1 LDNLKGNFMRQH
13 LSLLIAANVLLS
25 TLLWMPDTR
34 ANVAIKTEDGQSS
47 VYREV
52 LDRLASRHYRTQK
65 VDDALS
71 QRYLDEYIGLL
82 DAGKNYFLQSDIDEF
97 EQWRLKLDDLAKR
110 GDIRPGFI
118 MFNRLRDRAMAQ
130 LQNNVALLED
140 PEFQFDFNGEA
151 SIILDGDERDWLASP
166 EAADIFWLKRMTD
179 ALIRLLLNE
188 KDLEEAR
195 ELVAKRFK
203 NQIKQFD
210 QRDSQDVFQLYTNAL
225 GSLYD
230 PHTSYLSPRTNENFK
245 INMSLS
251 LTGIGAELTT
261 EDDYTKVSRL
271 IPGGPAD
278 LQGVLKAEDKIVGVG
293 QAEKP
298 IVDVIGWRIDE
309 VVELIRGEK
318 DTKVRL
324 ELIPSKGDSSNTKTI
339 TIVRDKVKL
348 EDKSAQS
355 TILEIDLNGE
365 AFKLGV
371 IDIPA
376 FYMDFEAYRARDP
389 EFKSTTRDVYNL
401 VEELTEANVDG
412 IVLDLRNNGGG
423 SLYEATSL
431 TDLFIDY
438 GPVVQIRDA
447 EQKVYRNHRASR
459 RAAYSGPLIVMIN
472 RLSASASEIFAG
484 ALQDYGRALI
494 VGTQSFGKGTV
505 QEVAELSEGQLKM
518 TISKFYRVSGDS
530 TQHRGVIPDIAFPSL
545 HDIEKIGESEQD
557 NALPWDR
564 IHRVPHQT
572 QDHLTPYVA
581 PLTASHLK
589 RRSADPDFAS
599 LVERI
604 KLSDDWGMDKSLSLN
619 LEQRRA
625 RSERW
630 DIGLFESENKRLVA
644 KGEEPFADL
653 TAWKDNDEEDEEND
667 DDNEKESI
675 TENDQEDTLSS
686 SSDQAQNNADVDTE
700 EDTLNTEKDENIAES
715 DPMLFEAGKVLSEQI
730 QLQTQALS
738 QRLAAVKSN
747 KESNL

>member
-1 LDNLKGNFMRQH
+1 MRQH

-25 TLLWMPDTR
+25 TLLWMPDAR

-110 GDIRPGFI
+110 GDIKPGFI

-130 LQNNVALLED
+130 LQNNIALLED

-166 EAADIFWLKRMTD
+166 EAADAFWLKRMTD

-401 VEELTEANVDG
+401 VEELTKANVDG

>member
-1 LDNLKGNFMRQH
+1 MRQH

-25 TLLWMPDTR
+25 TLLWMPDAR

-110 GDIRPGFI
+110 GDIKPGFI

-130 LQNNVALLED
+130 LQNNIALLED
-140 PEFQFDFNGEA
+140 SEFQFDFSGEA

-166 EAADIFWLKRMTD
+166 EAADAFWLKRMTD

-309 VVELIRGEK
+309 VVELIRGAK

-339 TIVRDKVKL
+339 TIIRDKVKL

-355 TILEIDLNGE
+355 TILKIDLNGE

-484 ALQDYGRALI
+484 ALQDYGRALV

-505 QEVAELSEGQLKM
+505 QEVTALSEGQLKM

-572 QDHLTPYVA
+572 QDHLMPYVA

-604 KLSDDWGMDKSLSLN
+604 KLSDDWEMDKSLSLN

-630 DIGLFESENKRLVA
+630 DIGLFESENRRLVA

-653 TAWKDNDEEDEEND
+653 AAWKDNDEEDEEND

-686 SSDQAQNNADVDTE
+686 SSDQIQNNADVDTE
-700 EDTLNTEKDENIAES
+700 EDTLNTEKDKNIAES

>member
-1 LDNLKGNFMRQH
+1 MRQH

-675 TENDQEDTLSS
+675 TENDQEDSLSS
-686 SSDQAQNNADVDTE
+686 SSDQAQNNADVDTD

>member
-1 LDNLKGNFMRQH
+1 MRQH

-675 TENDQEDTLSS
+675 TENDQEDSLSS

>member
-1 LDNLKGNFMRQH
+1 MRQH

-110 GDIRPGFI
+110 GDIKPGFI

-151 SIILDGDERDWLASP
+151 NIILDGDERDWLASP
-166 EAADIFWLKRMTD
+166 EAADAFWLKRMTD

-355 TILEIDLNGE
+355 TILEIDLNDE

-630 DIGLFESENKRLVA
+630 DIGLFESENKRLIA

-653 TAWKDNDEEDEEND
+653 TAWKDTDEEDEEND
-667 DDNEKESI
+667 EENEKESI

-700 EDTLNTEKDENIAES
+700 EDILNTEKDENIAES

>member
-1 LDNLKGNFMRQH
+1 MRQH
-13 LSLLIAANVLLS
+13 LSFLIAANVLLS
-25 TLLWMPDTR
+25 TLLWMPDAR

-110 GDIRPGFI
+110 GDIKPGFI

-166 EAADIFWLKRMTD
+166 EAADAFWLKRMTD

-261 EDDYTKVSRL
+261 EDDYTKVSRI

-318 DTKVRL
+318 DTEVRL

-389 EFKSTTRDVYNL
+389 KFKSTTRDVYNL

-572 QDHLTPYVA
+572 QDHLTHYVA

-604 KLSDDWGMDKSLSLN
+604 KMSDDWEMDKSLSLN

-653 TAWKDNDEEDEEND
+653 TAWKDSDEEGEEN
-667 DDNEKESI
+667 DNEKESL

-738 QRLAAVKSN
+738 QRLAAAKSN

>member
-1 LDNLKGNFMRQH
+1 MRQH

-25 TLLWMPDTR
+25 TLLWMPDAR

-110 GDIRPGFI
+110 GDIKPGFI

-130 LQNNVALLED
+130 LQNNIALLED
-140 PEFQFDFNGEA
+140 SEFQFDFSGEA

-166 EAADIFWLKRMTD
+166 EAADAFWLKRMTD

-401 VEELTEANVDG
+401 VEELTKANVDG

-630 DIGLFESENKRLVA
+630 DIGLFESENRRLVA

-653 TAWKDNDEEDEEND
+653 TAWKDNDEEDEESD
-667 DDNEKESI
+667 DDNEQRI
-675 TENDQEDTLSS
+675 YN
-686 SSDQAQNNADVDTE
+686 
-700 EDTLNTEKDENIAES
+700 
-715 DPMLFEAGKVLSEQI
+715 GK
-730 QLQTQALS
+730 
-738 QRLAAVKSN
+738 
-747 KESNL
+747 

>member
-1 LDNLKGNFMRQH
+1 MRQH

-25 TLLWMPDTR
+25 TLLWIPDAR

-52 LDRLASRHYRTQK
+52 LDRLASRHYRSQK

-110 GDIRPGFI
+110 GDIKPGFI

-130 LQNNVALLED
+130 LQDNVALLED
-140 PEFQFDFNGEA
+140 PEFQFDFNGEE

-166 EAADIFWLKRMTD
+166 EAADAFWLKRMTD

-355 TILEIDLNGE
+355 TILKIDLNGE

-505 QEVAELSEGQLKM
+505 QDVTALSEGQLKM

-572 QDHLTPYVA
+572 QDHLIPYVA

-599 LVERI
+599 LVEKI
-604 KLSDDWGMDKSLSLN
+604 KLSDDWEMDKSLSLN
-619 LEQRRA
+619 LEQRRT

-630 DIGLFESENKRLVA
+630 DIGLFESENRRLVA

-653 TAWKDNDEEDEEND
+653 AAWKDNDDEGEESG
-667 DDNEKESI
+667 DDNGQESI
-675 TENDQEDTLSS
+675 TKNDQEDTLDSS
-686 SSDQAQNNADVDTE
+686 SYQIRNNADGGTE
-700 EDTLNTEKDENIAES
+700 EDTLNTEKDKNIAES

-747 KESNL
+747 KKSNL

>member
-1 LDNLKGNFMRQH
+1 MRQH

-25 TLLWMPDTR
+25 TLLWMPDAR

-110 GDIRPGFI
+110 GDIKPGFI

-130 LQNNVALLED
+130 LQNNIALLED
-140 PEFQFDFNGEA
+140 SEFQFDFSGEA

-166 EAADIFWLKRMTD
+166 EAADAFWLKRMTD

-261 EDDYTKVSRL
+261 EDDYTRVSRL

-339 TIVRDKVKL
+339 TIIRDKVKL

-355 TILEIDLNGE
+355 TILKIDLNGE

-484 ALQDYGRALI
+484 ALQDYGRALV

-505 QEVAELSEGQLKM
+505 QEVTALSEGQLKM

-545 HDIEKIGESEQD
+545 HNIEKIGESEQD

-572 QDHLTPYVA
+572 QDHLMPYVA

-604 KLSDDWGMDKSLSLN
+604 KLSDDWEMDKSLSLN

-630 DIGLFESENKRLVA
+630 DIGLFESENRRLVA

-653 TAWKDNDEEDEEND
+653 AAWKDNDEEDEESG
-667 DDNEKESI
+667 DDNGQESI

-686 SSDQAQNNADVDTE
+686 SSDQIQNSADVDTE
-700 EDTLNTEKDENIAES
+700 DDTLNTEKDKNIAES

>member
-1 LDNLKGNFMRQH
+1 MRQH

-25 TLLWMPDTR
+25 TLLWMPDAR

-110 GDIRPGFI
+110 GDIKPGFI

-130 LQNNVALLED
+130 LQNNIALLED
-140 PEFQFDFNGEA
+140 SEFQFDFSGEA

-166 EAADIFWLKRMTD
+166 EAADAFWLKRMTD

-261 EDDYTKVSRL
+261 EDDYTRVSRL

>member
-1 LDNLKGNFMRQH
+1 MRQH

-25 TLLWMPDTR
+25 ILLWMPDAR

-110 GDIRPGFI
+110 GDIKPGFI

-130 LQNNVALLED
+130 LQNNIALLED
-140 PEFQFDFNGEA
+140 SEFQFDFSGEA

-166 EAADIFWLKRMTD
+166 EAADAFWLKRMTD

-225 GSLYD
+225 GSLYE

-293 QAEKP
+293 QAEKA

-505 QEVAELSEGQLKM
+505 QDVTALSEGQLKM

-572 QDHLTPYVA
+572 QDHLMPYVA

-604 KLSDDWGMDKSLSLN
+604 KLSDDWEMDKSLSLN

-686 SSDQAQNNADVDTE
+686 SSNQIQNNADVDTE

>member
-1 LDNLKGNFMRQH
+1 MRQH

-25 TLLWMPDTR
+25 TLLWMPDAR

-110 GDIRPGFI
+110 GDIKPGFI

-140 PEFQFDFNGEA
+140 PEFQFDFSGEA

-166 EAADIFWLKRMTD
+166 EAADAFWLKRMTD

-261 EDDYTKVSRL
+261 EDDYTKVSRI

-389 EFKSTTRDVYNL
+389 KFKSTTRDVYNL

-572 QDHLTPYVA
+572 QDHLTHYVA

-604 KLSDDWGMDKSLSLN
+604 KMSDDWEMDKSLSLN

-653 TAWKDNDEEDEEND
+653 TAWKDSDEEGEETRQRKRIFN
-667 DDNEKESI
+667 
-675 TENDQEDTLSS
+675 
-686 SSDQAQNNADVDTE
+686 
-700 EDTLNTEKDENIAES
+700 
-715 DPMLFEAGKVLSEQI
+715 GK
-730 QLQTQALS
+730 
-738 QRLAAVKSN
+738 
-747 KESNL
+747 

>member
-1 LDNLKGNFMRQH
+1 
-13 LSLLIAANVLLS
+13 
-25 TLLWMPDTR
+25 MPDAR
-34 ANVAIKTEDGQSS
+34 ATVAIKTEDGQSS

-151 SIILDGDERDWLASP
+151 NIILDGDERDWLASP
-166 EAADIFWLKRMTD
+166 EAADAFWLKRMTD

-203 NQIKQFD
+203 NQIKQFG

-630 DIGLFESENKRLVA
+630 DIGLFESENKRLIA

-653 TAWKDNDEEDEEND
+653 TAWKDTDEEDEEND
-667 DDNEKESI
+667 EENEKESI

>member
-1 LDNLKGNFMRQH
+1 MRQH

-25 TLLWMPDTR
+25 TLLWMPDAR

-110 GDIRPGFI
+110 GDIKPGFI

-130 LQNNVALLED
+130 LQNNIALLED
-140 PEFQFDFNGEA
+140 SEFQFDFSGEA

-166 EAADIFWLKRMTD
+166 EAADAFWLKRMTD

-339 TIVRDKVKL
+339 TIIRDKVKL

-355 TILEIDLNGE
+355 TILKIDLNGE

-505 QEVAELSEGQLKM
+505 QDVTALSEGQLKM

-572 QDHLTPYVA
+572 QDHLMPYVA

-604 KLSDDWGMDKSLSLN
+604 KLSDDWEMDKSLSLN

-630 DIGLFESENKRLVA
+630 DIGLFESENRRLVA

-653 TAWKDNDEEDEEND
+653 AAWKDNDEEDEESG
-667 DDNEKESI
+667 DDNGQKSI

-686 SSDQAQNNADVDTE
+686 SSNQIQNNADVDTE

>member
-25 TLLWMPDTR
+25 TLLWMPDAR

-110 GDIRPGFI
+110 GDIKPGFI

-130 LQNNVALLED
+130 LQNNIALLED
-140 PEFQFDFNGEA
+140 SEFQFDFSGEA

-166 EAADIFWLKRMTD
+166 EAADAFWLKRMTD

-261 EDDYTKVSRL
+261 EDDYTRVSRL

-339 TIVRDKVKL
+339 TIIRDKVKL

-355 TILEIDLNGE
+355 TILKIDLNGE

-484 ALQDYGRALI
+484 ALQDYGRALV

-505 QEVAELSEGQLKM
+505 QEVTALSEGQLKM

-545 HDIEKIGESEQD
+545 HNIEKIGESEQD

-572 QDHLTPYVA
+572 QDHLMPYVA

-604 KLSDDWGMDKSLSLN
+604 KLSDDWEMDKSLSLN

-630 DIGLFESENKRLVA
+630 DIGLFESENRRLVA

-653 TAWKDNDEEDEEND
+653 AAWKDNDEEDEESG
-667 DDNEKESI
+667 DDNGQESI

-686 SSDQAQNNADVDTE
+686 SSDQIQNNADVDTE
-700 EDTLNTEKDENIAES
+700 EDTLNTEKDKNIAES

>member
-25 TLLWMPDTR
+25 TLLWMPDAR

-110 GDIRPGFI
+110 GDIKPGFI

-130 LQNNVALLED
+130 LQNNIALLED
-140 PEFQFDFNGEA
+140 SEFQFDFSGEA

-166 EAADIFWLKRMTD
+166 EAADAFWLKRMTD

-339 TIVRDKVKL
+339 TIIRDKVKL

-355 TILEIDLNGE
+355 TILKIDLNGE

-484 ALQDYGRALI
+484 ALQDYGRALV

-505 QEVAELSEGQLKM
+505 QEVTALSEGQLKM

-545 HDIEKIGESEQD
+545 HNIEKIGESEQD

-572 QDHLTPYVA
+572 QDHLMPYVA

-604 KLSDDWGMDKSLSLN
+604 KLSDDWEMDKSLSLN

-630 DIGLFESENKRLVA
+630 DIGLFESENRRLVA

-653 TAWKDNDEEDEEND
+653 AAWKDNDEEDEESG
-667 DDNEKESI
+667 DDNGQKSI
-675 TENDQEDTLSS
+675 TKNDQEDTLSS
-686 SSDQAQNNADVDTE
+686 SSNQIQNNADVDTE
-700 EDTLNTEKDENIAES
+700 EDTLNTEKDKNIAES

>member
-1 LDNLKGNFMRQH
+1 
-13 LSLLIAANVLLS
+13 
-25 TLLWMPDTR
+25 MPDAR
-34 ANVAIKTEDGQSS
+34 ATVAIKTEDGQSS

-110 GDIRPGFI
+110 GDIKPGFI

-151 SIILDGDERDWLASP
+151 NIILDGDERDWLASP
-166 EAADIFWLKRMTD
+166 EAADAFWLKRMTD

-203 NQIKQFD
+203 NQIKQFG

-318 DTKVRL
+318 DTKVQL

-355 TILEIDLNGE
+355 TILEIDLNDE

-630 DIGLFESENKRLVA
+630 DIGLFESENKRLIA

-653 TAWKDNDEEDEEND
+653 TAWKDTDEEDEEND
-667 DDNEKESI
+667 EENEKESI

>member
-1 LDNLKGNFMRQH
+1 MRQH

-25 TLLWMPDTR
+25 TLLWMPDAR

-110 GDIRPGFI
+110 GDIKPGFI

-130 LQNNVALLED
+130 LQNNIALLED
-140 PEFQFDFNGEA
+140 SEFQFDFSGEA

-166 EAADIFWLKRMTD
+166 EAADAFWLKRMTD

-261 EDDYTKVSRL
+261 EDDYTRVSRL

-278 LQGVLKAEDKIVGVG
+278 LQGALKAEDKIVGVG

-339 TIVRDKVKL
+339 TIIRDKVKL

-355 TILEIDLNGE
+355 TILKIDLNGE

-484 ALQDYGRALI
+484 ALQDYGRALV

-505 QEVAELSEGQLKM
+505 QEVTALSEGQLKM

-545 HDIEKIGESEQD
+545 HNIEKIGESEQD

-572 QDHLTPYVA
+572 QDHLMPYVA

-604 KLSDDWGMDKSLSLN
+604 KLSDDWEMDKSLSLN

-630 DIGLFESENKRLVA
+630 DIGLFESENRRLVA

-653 TAWKDNDEEDEEND
+653 AAWKDNDEEDEESG
-667 DDNEKESI
+667 DDNGQESI

-686 SSDQAQNNADVDTE
+686 SSDQIQNSADVDTE
-700 EDTLNTEKDENIAES
+700 DDTLNTEKDKNIAES

>member
-1 LDNLKGNFMRQH
+1 MRQH

-25 TLLWMPDTR
+25 TLLWMPDAR

-110 GDIRPGFI
+110 GDIKPGFI

-130 LQNNVALLED
+130 LQNNIALLED
-140 PEFQFDFNGEA
+140 SEFQFDFSGEA

-166 EAADIFWLKRMTD
+166 EAADAFWLKRMTD

-401 VEELTEANVDG
+401 VEELTKANVDG

-484 ALQDYGRALI
+484 ALQDYGRALV

-505 QEVAELSEGQLKM
+505 QDVTALSEGQLKM

-604 KLSDDWGMDKSLSLN
+604 KLSDDWGVDKSLSLN

>member
-1 LDNLKGNFMRQH
+1 MRQH
-13 LSLLIAANVLLS
+13 LSFLIAANVLLS
-25 TLLWMPDTR
+25 TLLWMPDAR

-110 GDIRPGFI
+110 GDIKPGFI

-166 EAADIFWLKRMTD
+166 EAADAFWLKRMTD

-261 EDDYTKVSRL
+261 EDDYTKVSRI

-505 QEVAELSEGQLKM
+505 QDVTALSEGQLKM

-604 KLSDDWGMDKSLSLN
+604 KLSDDWEMDKSLSLN

-630 DIGLFESENKRLVA
+630 DIGLFESENRRLVA

-653 TAWKDNDEEDEEND
+653 AAWKDNDEEDEESG

-738 QRLAAVKSN
+738 QRLAAAKSN

>member
-1 LDNLKGNFMRQH
+1 MRQH

-25 TLLWMPDTR
+25 TLLWMPDAR

-110 GDIRPGFI
+110 GDIKPGFI

-130 LQNNVALLED
+130 LQNNIALLED
-140 PEFQFDFNGEA
+140 SEFQFDFSGEA

-166 EAADIFWLKRMTD
+166 EAADAFWLKRMTD

-401 VEELTEANVDG
+401 VEELTKANVDG

-630 DIGLFESENKRLVA
+630 DIGLFESENKRLIA

-653 TAWKDNDEEDEEND
+653 TAWKDTDEEDEEND
-667 DDNEKESI
+667 EENEKESI

>member
-1 LDNLKGNFMRQH
+1 MRQH

-25 TLLWMPDTR
+25 TLLWMPDAR

-110 GDIRPGFI
+110 GDIKPGFI

-130 LQNNVALLED
+130 LQNNIALLED
-140 PEFQFDFNGEA
+140 SEFQFDFSGEA

-166 EAADIFWLKRMTD
+166 EAADAFWLKRMTD

-505 QEVAELSEGQLKM
+505 QDVTALSEGQLKM

-572 QDHLTPYVA
+572 QDHLMPYVA

-604 KLSDDWGMDKSLSLN
+604 KLSDDWEMDKSLSLN

-630 DIGLFESENKRLVA
+630 DIGLFESENRRLVA

-653 TAWKDNDEEDEEND
+653 AAWKDNDEEDEESG
-667 DDNEKESI
+667 DDNGQKSI

-686 SSDQAQNNADVDTE
+686 SSNQIQNNADVDTE

>member
-1 LDNLKGNFMRQH
+1 MRQH

-25 TLLWMPDTR
+25 TLLWMPDAR

-110 GDIRPGFI
+110 GDIKPGFI

-130 LQNNVALLED
+130 LQNNIALLED
-140 PEFQFDFNGEA
+140 SEFQFDFSGEA

-166 EAADIFWLKRMTD
+166 EAADAFWLKRMTD

-505 QEVAELSEGQLKM
+505 QDVTALSEGQLKM

-572 QDHLTPYVA
+572 QDHLMPYVA

-604 KLSDDWGMDKSLSLN
+604 KLSDDWEMDKSLSLN

-630 DIGLFESENKRLVA
+630 DIGLFESENRRLVA

-653 TAWKDNDEEDEEND
+653 AAWKDNDEEDEESG
-667 DDNEKESI
+667 DDNGQKSI
-675 TENDQEDTLSS
+675 TKNDQEDTLSS
-686 SSDQAQNNADVDTE
+686 SSNQIQNNADVDTE

>member
-1 LDNLKGNFMRQH
+1 MRQH

-25 TLLWMPDTR
+25 TLLWMPDAR

-110 GDIRPGFI
+110 GDIKPGFI

-130 LQNNVALLED
+130 LQNNIALLED
-140 PEFQFDFNGEA
+140 SEFQFDFSGEA

-166 EAADIFWLKRMTD
+166 EAADAFWLKRMTD

-484 ALQDYGRALI
+484 ALQDYGRALV

-505 QEVAELSEGQLKM
+505 QEVTALSEGQLKM

-572 QDHLTPYVA
+572 QDHLMPYVA

-630 DIGLFESENKRLVA
+630 DIGLFESENRRLVA

-653 TAWKDNDEEDEEND
+653 TAWKDNDEEDEESG
-667 DDNEKESI
+667 DDNGQKSI

-686 SSDQAQNNADVDTE
+686 SSNQIQNNADVDTE

>member
-1 LDNLKGNFMRQH
+1 MRQH

>member
-1 LDNLKGNFMRQH
+1 MRQL

>member
-1 LDNLKGNFMRQH
+1 MRQH
-13 LSLLIAANVLLS
+13 LSLLMIANVFLI
-25 TLLWMPDTR
+25 TLLWISEAR
-34 ANVAIKTEDGQSS
+34 ANIAIKTEDGQSS

-52 LDRLASRHYRTQK
+52 LDRLASRHYRSQN

-71 QRYLDEYIGLL
+71 QRYLDEYIDLL

-110 GDIRPGFI
+110 GDIKPGFI
-118 MFNRLRDRAMAQ
+118 MFNRLRDRAMTQ
-130 LQNNVALLED
+130 LHKNIALLED
-140 PEFQFDFNGEA
+140 LEFQFDFDGEA
-151 SIILDGDERDWLASP
+151 TIILDGDERDWLSSP
-166 EAADIFWLKRMTD
+166 EAADTFWLKRMTD

-195 ELVAKRFK
+195 ELLAKRFK

-230 PHTSYLSPRTNENFK
+230 PHTSYFSPRTNENFK

-278 LQGVLKAEDKIVGVG
+278 LQGALKAEDKIVGVG
-293 QAEKP
+293 QAEEP
-298 IVDVIGWRIDE
+298 IIDVIGWRIDE

-355 TILEIDLNGE
+355 KILEIDMNGE
-365 AFKLGV
+365 VFKLGV
-371 IDIPA
+371 IEIPA

-401 VEELTEANVDG
+401 VEELTEANVNG

-459 RAAYSGPLIVMIN
+459 RAVYSGPLIVMIN

-505 QEVAELSEGQLKM
+505 QDVTALSEGQLKM

-572 QDHLTPYVA
+572 QDHLMPYIA

-599 LVERI
+599 LVEKI
-604 KLSDDWGMDKSLSLN
+604 KLSDDWEMDKSLSLN

-625 RSERW
+625 RSEQW
-630 DIGLFESENKRLVA
+630 EISLFESENRRLVA
-644 KGEEPFADL
+644 KGEKPFADL
-653 TAWKDNDEEDEEND
+653 AAWKDNTEEDEQSD
-667 DDNEKESI
+667 DDNEQESI
-675 TENDQEDTLSS
+675 TENDQKETLSDRL
-686 SSDQAQNNADVDTE
+686 DQSHNNADTDTV
-700 EDTLNTEKDENIAES
+700 EDALNTGKDDNIAES
-715 DPMLFEAGKVLSEQI
+715 DPMLFEAGKILSEQI

-738 QRLAAVKSN
+738 QRLAAVKSK
-747 KESNL
+747 KESTL

>member
-1 LDNLKGNFMRQH
+1 MRQH

-25 TLLWMPDTR
+25 TLLWMPDAR
-34 ANVAIKTEDGQSS
+34 ATVAIKTEDGQSS

-110 GDIRPGFI
+110 GDIKPGFI

-140 PEFQFDFNGEA
+140 SEFQFDFNGEA

-166 EAADIFWLKRMTD
+166 EAADAFWLKRMTD

-261 EDDYTKVSRL
+261 EDDYTKVSRI

-604 KLSDDWGMDKSLSLN
+604 KLSDDWEMDKSLSLN

-630 DIGLFESENKRLVA
+630 DIGLFESENRRLVA

-653 TAWKDNDEEDEEND
+653 AAWKDNDEEDEESG
-667 DDNEKESI
+667 DDNGQKSI

-686 SSDQAQNNADVDTE
+686 SSNQIQNNADVDTE

-738 QRLAAVKSN
+738 QRLAAAKSN

>member
-1 LDNLKGNFMRQH
+1 MRQH

-644 KGEEPFADL
+644 KGEEAFADL

>member
-1 LDNLKGNFMRQH
+1 MRQH

-25 TLLWMPDTR
+25 TLLWMPDAR

-110 GDIRPGFI
+110 GDIKPGFI
-118 MFNRLRDRAMAQ
+118 MFNRLRNRAMAQ
-130 LQNNVALLED
+130 LQNNIALLED
-140 PEFQFDFNGEA
+140 SEFQFDFSGEA

-166 EAADIFWLKRMTD
+166 EAADAFWLKRMTD

-261 EDDYTKVSRL
+261 EDDYTRVSRL

-339 TIVRDKVKL
+339 TIIRDKVKL

-355 TILEIDLNGE
+355 TILKIDLNGE

-484 ALQDYGRALI
+484 ALQDYGRALV

-505 QEVAELSEGQLKM
+505 QEVTALSEGQLKM

-545 HDIEKIGESEQD
+545 HNIEKIGESEQD

-572 QDHLTPYVA
+572 QDHLMPYVA

-604 KLSDDWGMDKSLSLN
+604 KLSDDWEMDKSLSLN

-630 DIGLFESENKRLVA
+630 DIGLFESENRRLVA

-653 TAWKDNDEEDEEND
+653 AAWKDNDEEDEESG
-667 DDNEKESI
+667 DDNGQESI

-686 SSDQAQNNADVDTE
+686 SSDQIQNNADVDTE
-700 EDTLNTEKDENIAES
+700 EDTLNTEKDKNIAES

>member
-1 LDNLKGNFMRQH
+1 MRQH

-25 TLLWMPDTR
+25 TLLWMPDAR

-110 GDIRPGFI
+110 GDIKPGFI

-130 LQNNVALLED
+130 LQNNIALLED
-140 PEFQFDFNGEA
+140 SEFQFDFSGEA

-166 EAADIFWLKRMTD
+166 EAADAFWLKRMTD

-339 TIVRDKVKL
+339 TIIRDKVKL

-355 TILEIDLNGE
+355 TILKIDLNGE

-484 ALQDYGRALI
+484 ALQDYGRALV

-505 QEVAELSEGQLKM
+505 QEVTALSEGQLKM

-545 HDIEKIGESEQD
+545 HNIEKIGESEQD

-572 QDHLTPYVA
+572 QDHLMPYVA

-604 KLSDDWGMDKSLSLN
+604 KLSDDWEMDKSLSLN

-630 DIGLFESENKRLVA
+630 DIGLFESENRRLVA

-653 TAWKDNDEEDEEND
+653 AAWKDNDEEDEESG
-667 DDNEKESI
+667 DDNGQESI

-686 SSDQAQNNADVDTE
+686 SSDQIQNNADVDTE

>member
-1 LDNLKGNFMRQH
+1 MRQH
-13 LSLLIAANVLLS
+13 LSFLIAANVLLS
-25 TLLWMPDTR
+25 TLLWMPDAR

-110 GDIRPGFI
+110 GDIKPGFI

-166 EAADIFWLKRMTD
+166 EAADAFWLKRMTD

-261 EDDYTKVSRL
+261 EDDYTKVSRI

-389 EFKSTTRDVYNL
+389 KFKSTTRDVYNL

-572 QDHLTPYVA
+572 QDHLTHYVA

-604 KLSDDWGMDKSLSLN
+604 KMSDDWEMDKSLSLN

-653 TAWKDNDEEDEEND
+653 TAWKDSDEEGEEN
-667 DDNEKESI
+667 DNEKESL
-675 TENDQEDTLSS
+675 TENDQEDALSS

-738 QRLAAVKSN
+738 QRLAAAKSN

>member
-1 LDNLKGNFMRQH
+1 MRQH

-25 TLLWMPDTR
+25 TLLWMPDAR

-110 GDIRPGFI
+110 GDIKPGFI

-130 LQNNVALLED
+130 LQNNIALLED
-140 PEFQFDFNGEA
+140 SEFQFDFSGEA

-166 EAADIFWLKRMTD
+166 EAADAFWLKRMTD

-401 VEELTEANVDG
+401 VEELTRG
-412 IVLDLRNNGGG
+412 QR
-423 SLYEATSL
+423 
-431 TDLFIDY
+431 
-438 GPVVQIRDA
+438 RW
-447 EQKVYRNHRASR
+447 HRA
-459 RAAYSGPLIVMIN
+459 GP
-472 RLSASASEIFAG
+472 
-484 ALQDYGRALI
+484 
-494 VGTQSFGKGTV
+494 
-505 QEVAELSEGQLKM
+505 
-518 TISKFYRVSGDS
+518 
-530 TQHRGVIPDIAFPSL
+530 
-545 HDIEKIGESEQD
+545 
-557 NALPWDR
+557 
-564 IHRVPHQT
+564 
-572 QDHLTPYVA
+572 
-581 PLTASHLK
+581 
-589 RRSADPDFAS
+589 
-599 LVERI
+599 
-604 KLSDDWGMDKSLSLN
+604 
-619 LEQRRA
+619 
-625 RSERW
+625 
-630 DIGLFESENKRLVA
+630 
-644 KGEEPFADL
+644 
-653 TAWKDNDEEDEEND
+653 
-667 DDNEKESI
+667 
-675 TENDQEDTLSS
+675 
-686 SSDQAQNNADVDTE
+686 AQ
-700 EDTLNTEKDENIAES
+700 
-715 DPMLFEAGKVLSEQI
+715 
-730 QLQTQALS
+730 
-738 QRLAAVKSN
+738 
-747 KESNL
+747 

>member
-1 LDNLKGNFMRQH
+1 MRQH

-25 TLLWMPDTR
+25 TLLWMPDAR
-34 ANVAIKTEDGQSS
+34 ATVAIKTEDGQSS

-151 SIILDGDERDWLASP
+151 NIILDGDERDWLASP

-203 NQIKQFD
+203 NQIKQFG

-355 TILEIDLNGE
+355 TILEIDLNDE

-630 DIGLFESENKRLVA
+630 DIGLFESENKRLIA

-653 TAWKDNDEEDEEND
+653 TAWKDTDEEDEEND
-667 DDNEKESI
+667 EENEKESI

>member
-1 LDNLKGNFMRQH
+1 MRQH

-355 TILEIDLNGE
+355 TILEIDLNDE

-505 QEVAELSEGQLKM
+505 QDVTALSEGQLKM

-545 HDIEKIGESEQD
+545 HNIEKIGESEQD

-572 QDHLTPYVA
+572 QDHLMPYVA

-604 KLSDDWGMDKSLSLN
+604 KLSDDWEMDKSLSLN

>member
-1 LDNLKGNFMRQH
+1 MRQH

-630 DIGLFESENKRLVA
+630 DIGLFESENKRLIA

-653 TAWKDNDEEDEEND
+653 TAWKDTDEEDEEND
-667 DDNEKESI
+667 EENEKESI

>member
-1 LDNLKGNFMRQH
+1 MRQH

-25 TLLWMPDTR
+25 TLLWMPDAR
-34 ANVAIKTEDGQSS
+34 ATVAIKTEDGQSS

-110 GDIRPGFI
+110 GDIKPGFI

-151 SIILDGDERDWLASP
+151 NIILDGDERDWLASP
-166 EAADIFWLKRMTD
+166 EAADAFWLKRMTD

-203 NQIKQFD
+203 NQIKQFG

-318 DTKVRL
+318 DTKVQL

-355 TILEIDLNGE
+355 TILEIDLNDE

-630 DIGLFESENKRLVA
+630 DIGLFESENKRLIA

-653 TAWKDNDEEDEEND
+653 TAWKDTDEEDEEND
-667 DDNEKESI
+667 EENEKESI

-700 EDTLNTEKDENIAES
+700 EDTLNTEKDEKIAES

>member
-1 LDNLKGNFMRQH
+1 MRQH

-25 TLLWMPDTR
+25 TLLWMPDAR

-110 GDIRPGFI
+110 GDIKPGFI

-130 LQNNVALLED
+130 LQNNIALLED
-140 PEFQFDFNGEA
+140 SEFQFDFSGEA

-166 EAADIFWLKRMTD
+166 EAADAFWLKRMTD

-339 TIVRDKVKL
+339 TIIRDKVKL

-355 TILEIDLNGE
+355 TILKIDLNGE

-505 QEVAELSEGQLKM
+505 QDVTALSEGQLKM

-572 QDHLTPYVA
+572 QDHLMPYVA

-604 KLSDDWGMDKSLSLN
+604 KLSDDWEMDKSLSLN

-630 DIGLFESENKRLVA
+630 DIGLFESENRRLVA

-653 TAWKDNDEEDEEND
+653 AAWKDNDEEDEESG
-667 DDNEKESI
+667 DDNGQESI

-686 SSDQAQNNADVDTE
+686 SSDQIQNNADVDTE